1 MASTDK
7 VPVPKDSETAVGMKK
22 RDDTNPLSTRK
33 TNPQPDR
40 EKNRT
45 GNRKEAWHTM
55 PTMQEIRNWNLIE
68 SRLNFEDVRQKLL
81 NLSASGKLKRRKNA
95 SDLLDRVKDALLKAR
110 SDGVTITALAA
121 FLSENGLPVSEP
133 TLRNYL
139 RAQGAINRRRHRKT
153 VAVSKPSVQEPQ
165 PKPQPPA
172 LPEPKP
178 ETTTA
183 QSLIDQRRVEA
194 GPSTSYRRREGPRI
208 ADPKNV

>member
-1 MASTDK
+1 
-7 VPVPKDSETAVGMKK
+7 MKK

-45 GNRKEAWHTM
+45 GNRQEAWHTM

-81 NLSASGKLKRRKNA
+81 NLSASGKLKRRKSA

-110 SDGVTITALAA
+110 SDGVSITALAA

-194 GPSTSYRRREGPRI
+194 APSTSYRRREGPRI